1 MAAAAAASLGTT
13 CSTKLSGTSQTP
25 LRTRTGLSR
34 LTGVPS
40 TRTRAQLRVS
50 VIDVRAGAK
59 PGLLALG
66 GRVEL
71 ALETLGHLG
80 QLDVRETVVVDGRQP
95 PDRGAGGDQDEDN
108 EQTGREAKPLHRTG
122 L

>member
-1 MAAAAAASLGTT
+1 MAAGGRELGHY
-13 CSTKLSGTSQTP
+13 LLDEALGHQP
-25 LRTRTGLSR
+25 DALAHPHRVVEAHGRT
-34 LTGVPS
+34 VQEDPS
-40 TRTRAQLRVS
+40 PVAGER
-50 VIDVRAGAK
+50 DHVRAGAK

-80 QLDVRETVVVDGRQP
+80 QLNVRETVVVDGRQP
-95 PDRGAGGDQDEDN
+95 PDRGASGDQDEGN